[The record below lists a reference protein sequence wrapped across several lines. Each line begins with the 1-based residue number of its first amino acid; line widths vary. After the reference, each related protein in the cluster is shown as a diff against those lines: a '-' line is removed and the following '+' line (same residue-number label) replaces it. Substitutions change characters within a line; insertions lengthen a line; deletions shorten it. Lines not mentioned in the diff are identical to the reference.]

1 MKSSNSTIPYLSE
14 EDLENLG
21 ISTDEVVQ
29 SIEGLIVAS
38 AKDSVWSAPKAVIMP
53 PDGRYMMAALAA
65 ADDPSLLVVKTVV
78 LNPDNP
84 KSGLPQING
93 LVTVLNSETGL
104 PVAIMDANWITAV
117 RTAGLSAV
125 AAKHMARKSSSVAA
139 FIGCGV
145 QARSHLKAF
154 SDMFALEYIRVF
166 GRGSTTID
174 SFCQYA
180 DSLDIGSTVFSSG
193 EEAMREADLVVTS
206 VTYSANLIPFLD
218 ARCLKPGSFCTVTDL
233 SAPWNK
239 DSFSAFD
246 RICIDD
252 LQQEAALPNKLVA
265 PELVTGDL
273 SGLVLGKFTGRKDDT
288 ERCAFIFR
296 GHALGDL
303 ALTALAWQKA
313 EKLE

>member
-1 MKSSNSTIPYLSE
+1 MSTNLIIPYLSE
-14 EDLENLG
+14 DNLKNLG
-21 ISTDEVVQ
+21 ITTDEVVQ
-29 SIEGLIVAS
+29 SIESFIAGS
-38 AKDSVWSAPKAVIMP
+38 AENSVWNAPKAVIMP

-65 ADDPSLLVVKTVV
+65 ADDPCLLVVKTVV

-84 KSGLPQING
+84 GNGLPQING

-104 PVAIMDANWITAV
+104 PVAVMDANWITAV

-154 SDMFALEYIRVF
+154 SDMFALENIRVF
-166 GRGSTTID
+166 GRGKATID
-174 SFCQYA
+174 SFCEYA
-180 DSLDIGSTVFSSG
+180 DNLNIGSTVCSSG
-193 EEAMREADLVVTS
+193 NEAMSDADLIVTS
-206 VTYSANLIPFLD
+206 VTYSAKLTPFLN
-218 ARCLKPGSFCTVTDL
+218 ANCLKPGSFCAVTDL
-233 SAPWNK
+233 SAPWIK

-246 RICIDD
+246 QICIDD
-252 LQQEAALPNKLVA
+252 LAQEAALPNKLVA

-288 ERCAFIFR
+288 DRCAFIFR

>member
-1 MKSSNSTIPYLSE
+1 
-14 EDLENLG
+14 
-21 ISTDEVVQ
+21 
-29 SIEGLIVAS
+29 
-38 AKDSVWSAPKAVIMP
+38 MP

-125 AAKHMARKSSSVAA
+125 AAKHMAGKSSSIAA

-145 QARSHLKAF
+145 QAKSHLKAF
-154 SDMFALEYIRVF
+154 CDMYELEEIRVF
-166 GRGSTTID
+166 GRGTATID

-180 DSLDIGSTVFSSG
+180 DSLNIGATVFSSG
-193 EEAMREADLVVTS
+193 NEAMSDADLIVTS
-206 VTYSANLIPFLD
+206 VTYSANLTPFLD
-218 ARCLKPGSFCTVTDL
+218 ANCLKPGSFCTVTDL
-233 SAPWNK
+233 SAPWIK

-252 LQQEAALPNKLVA
+252 LEQEAALPNKLVA

-273 SGLVLGKFTGRKDDT
+273 SGLALGQFTGRKNDT
-288 ERCAFIFR
+288 DRCAFIFR

-313 EKLE
+313 EELD

>member
-1 MKSSNSTIPYLSE
+1 MDKDLIIPCLSSE
-14 EDLENLG
+14 VLENLN

-29 SIEGLIVAS
+29 CIESFIAAS
-38 AKDSVWSAPKAVIMP
+38 AKNTVWSAPKAVILP

-93 LVTVLNSETGL
+93 LVTVLNSVTGL
-104 PVAIMDANWITAV
+104 PVVIMDANWITAV

-125 AAKHMARKSSSVAA
+125 AAKHMARKSSSIAA

-145 QARSHLKAF
+145 QAQSHLKAF
-154 SDMFALEYIRVF
+154 SDMFALEEIRVF
-166 GRGSTTID
+166 GRGKATID
-174 SFCQYA
+174 SFCEYA
-180 DSLDIGSTVFSSG
+180 DSLNIDATVCSSG
-193 EEAMREADLVVTS
+193 NEAMKDADIIVTS
-206 VTYSANLIPFLD
+206 VTYSANLTPFLD
-218 ARCLKPGSFCTVTDL
+218 ANCLKPGSFCTVTDL
-233 SAPWNK
+233 SAPWIK

-246 RICIDD
+246 QICIDD
-252 LQQEAALPNKLVA
+252 LEQEAALPNKLVA
-265 PELVTGDL
+265 PELVTGDI
-273 SGLVLGKFTGRKDDT
+273 SGLALGKFTGRKHDT
-288 ERCAFIFR
+288 DRTAFIFR

-313 EKLE
+313 EELD

>member
-1 MKSSNSTIPYLSE
+1 MNTKSSIPFLCAE
-14 EDLENLG
+14 TLENLD
-21 ISTDEVVQ
+21 ISTDEVAH
-29 SIEGLIVAS
+29 SIEDLIAGS
-38 AKDSVWSAPKAVIMP
+38 AENSVWSAPKAVIMP

-84 KSGLPQING
+84 ARGLPQING

-154 SDMFALEYIRVF
+154 LDMFALKEIRVF
-166 GRGSTTID
+166 GRGTETID

-180 DSLDIGSTVFSSG
+180 ESLNIGSTVCSSG
-193 EEAMREADLVVTS
+193 NQAIRDADLIVTS
-206 VTYSANLIPFLD
+206 VTYSVKLTPFLD
-218 ARCLKPGSFCTVTDL
+218 ANCLKPGSFCTVTDL
-233 SAPWNK
+233 SAPWIK

-246 RICIDD
+246 QICIDD
-252 LQQEAALPNKLVA
+252 LEQEAALPNKQVA
-265 PELVTGDL
+265 PEFVTGDL

-288 ERCAFIFR
+288 DRCAFIFR
-296 GHALGDL
+296 GHAMGDL

-313 EKLE
+313 EELG